1 MFLVIDVKPS
11 KDYETINPGRGGNNA
26 SFMET

>member
-11 KDYETINPGRGGNNA
+11 KNYETINPGRRANYAG
-26 SFMET
+26 FMET